1 MAIIYTYPVKSTPVG
16 ADLLLISD
24 SVDDKTKQIT
34 ISSVKDTIDVV
45 DSLIAGSGISIS
57 SATGDVTIANTG
69 VLSLTSNFGTY
80 ISGTN
85 NASATGVTSIGTV
98 DLNAID
104 GTAVAATK
112 FLSKDNTWDT
122 PPSYT
127 GGSNLGYVPTGGS
140 VGKYLDGTGAWVT
153 ASGSG
158 TVTGSGTV
166 NKLTKWSTGGTGI
179 EDSIMTEEAAAGQ
192 FSGSY
197 VSVTAAG
204 GGLSTQRLEINK
216 SLIDGAG
223 SAGVDGYIL
232 SSTTVTGDKEVAW
245 IANTALAAAS
255 PPTGIQFNTG
265 GSLDA
270 TAELVYVESGSGRII
285 EIGGGTQAS
294 HGALDVVSEGPS
306 ETPTAGYIGFN
317 NSTKAY
323 KLKLE
328 ATPTASY
335 NITLPSAG
343 PSGANKILESNA
355 SGALSWISTPSGSGG
370 VTSFTN
376 ANGTFIS
383 AATVNTSATGSVT
396 TGSIDLSATGTPS
409 SSSFLRGDN
418 TWAVPPGLSPTNNLS
433 LIRTGVFETTL
444 TNTVSYSRF
453 LMGNSTTFQQVNFN
467 PASTSGATNNV
478 IVGLQ
483 RPTTATNYLR
493 IKTQLSIAADS
504 ASAAKVHF
512 AWHHVNGSTTNPTY
526 GWQTVGL
533 DDDTTNDFCV
543 INFTTDIL
551 VSDLL
556 KLDGNEAAAGN
567 TIYLWL
573 KATASNSDEEI
584 AIGRYWPSTMS
595 SSSNYSAGPLIVEVY
610 ELTSGIRPVNAPSPE

>member
-57 SATGDVTIANTG
+57 SSTGDVTIANTG
-69 VLSLTSNFGTY
+69 VLSL
-80 ISGTN
+80 
-85 NASATGVTSIGTV
+85 ASANSAISVSPSTGAVNITS
-98 DLNAID
+98 
-104 GTAVAATK
+104 TAY
-112 FLSKDNTWDT
+112 S
-122 PPSYT
+122 
-127 GGSNLGYVPTGGS
+127 GGSNIGHVPTGGS
-140 VGKYLDGTGAWVT
+140 VGQYLDGTGAWVT

-197 VSVTAAG
+197 VAVTAAG

-216 SLIDGAG
+216 SLIDGTG
-223 SAGVDGYIL
+223 SAGTDGYVL
-232 SSTTVTGDKEVAW
+232 SSTTVSGDKEVAW
-245 IANTALAAAS
+245 IANTVSAAS
-255 PPTGIQFNTG
+255 PFTGIQFNTG

-270 TAELVYVESGSGRII
+270 TSELVYVESGTGRAV
-285 EIGGGTQAS
+285 EVGGGAQGS
-294 HGALDVVSEGPS
+294 YGALDVFSEAPGES
-306 ETPTAGYIGFN
+306 PTAGYIGFN

-328 ATPTASY
+328 GTPTASY

-383 AATVNTSATGSVT
+383 AATANTSATGAVT
-396 TGSIDLSATGTPS
+396 TGAIDLSATGTPS

-418 TWAVPPGLSPTNNLS
+418 TWAVPPTGATSNLS
-433 LIRTGVFETTL
+433 LLKTGVFETTL
-444 TNTVSYSRF
+444 TNTASYSRF

-467 PASTSGATNNV
+467 PASTTGSTNNV
-478 IVGLQ
+478 IVALQ

-512 AWHHVNGSTTNPTY
+512 AWHHVTGSTTNPTY

-551 VSDLL
+551 VSNLL
-556 KLDGNEAAAGN
+556 KLDGEEAAAGN
-567 TIYLWL
+567 AIYLWL

-610 ELTSGIRPVNAPSPE
+610 ELTASVRPVNAASPE